1 MKSKTSKYINEIK
14 VMPFKNDY
22 SSFSKFK
29 ADIKDEILKKF
40 PITDEFKEQYPQ
52 YVGEYGKIT
61 NYNDVYNTKN
71 GKVRRLKLGFP
82 HFIHFIYGNNIEKD
96 ILDIYTKI
104 AQTYDYYFKI
114 NDGSFVVYF
123 KDTINEIKVE
133 RPDSYEITPN
143 MKIWLGVDPEELEE
157 NGGFSDDEINAIF
170 LFEWISKDNKNI
182 SKHEIDE
189 WLKEHP
195 DLWDGN
201 ADELIEFLLD
211 HDIIYKPLNEI
222 KVEKPVSLPNK
233 MEEYL
238 DQFLNEAYND
248 EILEFDKYFKENTL
262 KTLIDS
268 GDFEIND
275 LIANFV
281 KDQMVF
287 NNHHI
292 IRGNKEIL
300 LNFSNLN
307 LVTKQDILDY
317 AKEHPKLNEFL
328 YSLIKEMYIENELNP
343 HFDKSRSE
351 LLAEL
356 IELLDEEDFDIKYYL
371 SNAFD
376 YYVLDPSYLD
386 SYLDANELRSKLLK
400 ADLIKEHKINNIY
413 TYKNNKM
420 NTNKLRRIIRESVN
434 DFIREIDEAG
444 DTAAMEAKIAK
455 CEEAI
460 ALREKKIEMSESL
473 EEMKDL
479 VDSTKINELKKEI
492 KDLQKAKAKFEKA
505 KEKRANKGKKKE
517 VVTDGED
524 PEMTAEMLDMD
535 TEMDMDSDAS
545 NLATDAEDASSLN
558 EVFIRM
564 QKLAGLLNESEHF
577 KTYGKNLEVAKKLV
591 KDWVTKW
598 KKTHKD
604 EPIVV
609 DLKKDNNELYTYIT
623 NHFIKTKQTTWSELG
638 FKLK

>member
-1 MKSKTSKYINEIK
+1 
-14 VMPFKNDY
+14 
-22 SSFSKFK
+22 
-29 ADIKDEILKKF
+29 
-40 PITDEFKEQYPQ
+40 
-52 YVGEYGKIT
+52 
-61 NYNDVYNTKN
+61 
-71 GKVRRLKLGFP
+71 
-82 HFIHFIYGNNIEKD
+82 
-96 ILDIYTKI
+96 
-104 AQTYDYYFKI
+104 
-114 NDGSFVVYF
+114 
-123 KDTINEIKVE
+123 
-133 RPDSYEITPN
+133 
-143 MKIWLGVDPEELEE
+143 
-157 NGGFSDDEINAIF
+157 
-170 LFEWISKDNKNI
+170 
-182 SKHEIDE
+182 
-189 WLKEHP
+189 
-195 DLWDGN
+195 
-201 ADELIEFLLD
+201 
-211 HDIIYKPLNEI
+211 
-222 KVEKPVSLPNK
+222 

-238 DQFLNEAYND
+238 DQFLDEAYND

-268 GDFEIND
+268 DDFEIND

-317 AKEHPKLNEFL
+317 AKEHPKLDEFL
-328 YSLIKEMYIENELNP
+328 YSLIKEMYVENELNP

-356 IELLDEEDFDIKYYL
+356 IELSDEEDFDIKYYL
-371 SNAFD
+371 SNTFD
-376 YYVLDPSYLD
+376 YYALDPSYLD

-479 VDSTKINELKKEI
+479 VDSSKINELKKEI

-505 KEKRANKGKKKE
+505 KEKKANKGKKKE
-517 VVTDGED
+517 IVTDSENPEITMED
-524 PEMTAEMLDMD
+524 M
-535 TEMDMDSDAS
+535 SDDVD
-545 NLATDAEDASSLN
+545 LAADAVDNADAASLN
-558 EVFIRM
+558 ESFIRM
-564 QKLAGLLNESEHF
+564 QKLAGIITESEYNEKIAEIEDQINEDNLEVKSIAKDLYQFLKKAGVHKVFLKADF
-577 KTYGKNLEVAKKLV
+577 KRQIGQRSGISSGGSLDNTAMIYYWDDEKTKQTLIQIVLFGDISKTKEVKDKLLSTYKNLEVIDQHEDDKSINFTVKEKTTAKGGLV
-591 KDWVTKW
+591 GNTK
-598 KKTHKD
+598 
-604 EPIVV
+604 
-609 DLKKDNNELYTYIT
+609 T
-623 NHFIKTKQTTWSELG
+623 N
-638 FKLK
+638 